1 MPAINAMTLN
11 GLSGADH
18 VFAPYGIDS
27 KGVATLIN
35 AGTSPVGDE
44 KLTLSSVRLPSG
56 KVRTELRLQVPKTQ
70 DVDVGGV
77 IRPTVVKT
85 GFAVLTMTTDGTATS
100 DDRQELFKMLC
111 SAVTYSENP
120 NIVDMFE
127 QNHPFY

>member
-1 MPAINAMTLN
+1 MTLN

-27 KGVATLIN
+27 KGVATLIK

-77 IRPTVVKT
+77 TRPTVVKT